1 MKNKASSGSGPS
13 QRQLRVGEL
22 VRHALSDILA
32 RGDLPDPALAK
43 VLITVPE
50 VRMSPDLK
58 IATCYVMPLGGKDP
72 KAAIEALAT
81 NAKPLRGEIARRVEL
96 KFVPELRFRI
106 DTSFEEGARIDALL
120 RLPQVQRDLDGAD
133 TDTPDSRE
141 DEA

>member
-1 MKNKASSGSGPS
+1 MKNRASSGSGPS

-22 VRHALSDILA
+22 VRHALAEILA
-32 RGDLPDPALAK
+32 RGDLPDPALSK
-43 VLITVPE
+43 VMITVPE

-72 KAAIEALAT
+72 KAAIDALAT

-106 DTSFEEGARIDALL
+106 DTSFEEGDRIDALL
-120 RLPQVQRDLDGAD
+120 RSPQVQRDLDRQDAD
-133 TDTPDSRE
+133 NDKE
-141 DEA
+141 DEE

>member
-43 VLITVPE
+43 VVITVPE

-72 KAAIEALAT
+72 KAAIDALAT

>member
-1 MKNKASSGSGPS
+1 MKTKTSSGSGPS

-22 VRHALSDILA
+22 VRHALSDILS
-32 RGDLPDPALAK
+32 RGDLPDPALTK

-58 IATCYVMPLGGKDP
+58 IATCFVMPLGGKDA
-72 KAAIEALAT
+72 KATIDALAA

-120 RLPQVQRDLDGAD
+120 RSPEVARDVARDLDHND
-133 TDTPDSRE
+133 KNDE